1 MDALVR
7 LAQWAT
13 TWLIP
18 WQCLLCKAPG
28 DGMDL
33 CTPCQRDMPLNQSC
47 CARCALPLPLP
58 TDACGECLRKTPP
71 WHAAWVPFR
80 YDWPMDR
87 LESRFKFGRDL
98 AAGRCLSTLWLQ
110 QAWPTELPKA
120 IVPVPLST
128 QRLRHRGYN
137 QALELAR
144 PLAKAMGVPLMRDVL
159 RRTRPTS
166 AQTDLA
172 RLARRKNVR
181 GAFQVR
187 HGTVLPAHVAL
198 VDDVM
203 TTGATLAECARCLRR
218 AGVKRVDVWAVAR
231 AAGR

>member
-7 LAQWAT
+7 LAQRAT

-33 CTPCQRDMPLNQSC
+33 CAPCQRDMPLNRSC

-58 TDACGECLRKTPP
+58 TDACGECLRKSPP
-71 WHAAWVPFR
+71 WHSAWVPFR
-80 YDWPMDR
+80 YDWPFDR

-110 QAWPTELPKA
+110 QARPDDLPEA
-120 IVPVPLST
+120 IAPVPLST
-128 QRLRHRGYN
+128 QRLRQRGYN
-137 QALELAR
+137 QASELAE
-144 PLAKAMGVPLMRDVL
+144 PLAKALNVPML
-159 RRTRPTS
+159 RHVMQRTRATS
-166 AQTDLA
+166 PQTELS
-172 RLARRKNVR
+172 RLGRRRNVR
-181 GAFQVR
+181 GAFEVQW
-187 HGTVLPAHVAL
+187 GADLPTHVAL

-203 TTGATLAECARCLRR
+203 TTGATLAACARCLRK
-218 AGVKRVDVWAVAR
+218 AGVKRIDVWAAAR
-231 AAGR
+231 A